1 MLCSLIGWLQ
11 NVHIITAN
19 GMYKSIQAEPW
30 IADFRHA
37 RLDPSN
43 YLYFPLYGALGQL
56 LDALGILRGVAW
68 KQFAYLNAFW
78 ASLAIV
84 VVYRLRPCA

>member
-1 MLCSLIGWLQ
+1 MLCGLIAWLQ

-30 IADFRHA
+30 IADPAHA

-43 YLYFPLYGALGQL
+43 YLYFPLYGALARL
-56 LDALGILRGVAW
+56 LDWLGILRGMA
-68 KQFAYLNAFW
+68 
-78 ASLAIV
+78 
-84 VVYRLRPCA
+84 